1 MMVKNI
7 NFNAMAALIPVLRNT
22 FIFNLRSFVLLIAII
37 TKYKVIVK
45 RSVKSDRQTLIL
57 EQVSDLLHCSWSK

>member
-1 MMVKNI
+1 MMLKNI

-22 FIFNLRSFVLLIAII
+22 LIFNLRSFVLLIAII
-37 TKYKVIVK
+37 TKYKVIVE